1 MEYYSAIE
9 TNETESFAVTWT
21 DLESVIHSEASLKDL
36 WSHLR
41 GPAGLKKKKTNKH
54 VLCSKTQRGNRK
66 MVGGLQS
73 RHNQAPYHPN
83 GQPTKWRPL
92 YYRNPPLS
100 PTSCFS
106 AG

>member
-41 GPAGLKKKKTNKH
+41 GPAGLKKKKPINMSYVQRRK
-54 VLCSKTQRGNRK
+54 LSKIG
-66 MVGGLQS
+66 S
-73 RHNQAPYHPN
+73 
-83 GQPTKWRPL
+83 
-92 YYRNPPLS
+92 
-100 PTSCFS
+100 
-106 AG
+106 